1 MLPRL
6 PVVAAIRMTK
16 ANPALHLPKTRER
29 ILSAAARLFAELGFA
44 SASMPAIAE
53 QSGITAGAIYRHF
66 DSKAELLLEVVRQSL
81 RSAPVSARASEHGK
95 IDVGALPEVAASY
108 VAADLKQTR
117 QLSLEVHA
125 AASRDPSVASLLSE
139 YLDDLKRQISEG
151 ITDAQRAGK
160 ADAGLDA
167 DLTAQLYATV
177 ILGLNHMD
185 TLDPE
190 RVGDPKW
197 RAFVA
202 ERVAVLLGLSPKEK
216 P

>member
-1 MLPRL
+1 MLP
-6 PVVAAIRMTK
+6 PPPGVAAIRMTK
-16 ANPALHLPKTRER
+16 ANPAIHPPKTRER

-95 IDVGALPEVAASY
+95 IDVTALPEVAASY

-151 ITDAQRAGK
+151 ITGAQR
-160 ADAGLDA
+160 DRLVDSGLDP
-167 DLTAQLYATV
+167 DLTAQFYATL

-202 ERVAVLLGLSPKEK
+202 ERVGVLLGLSPKEK